1 MVDIEVLIFVSSID
15 VAEAVVVEVVV
26 SGAAV
31 RNLTSDLIPFLP
43 LYVAH
48 IIIDMALSK
57 SLVQ

>member
-15 VAEAVVVEVVV
+15 VAEAVVEVVV

>member
-15 VAEAVVVEVVV
+15 VAEAVVEVVV

-43 LYVAH
+43 LYVTH

>member
-48 IIIDMALSK
+48 IITDMAFYFRYS
-57 SLVQ
+57 

>member
-43 LYVAH
+43 LYVVH